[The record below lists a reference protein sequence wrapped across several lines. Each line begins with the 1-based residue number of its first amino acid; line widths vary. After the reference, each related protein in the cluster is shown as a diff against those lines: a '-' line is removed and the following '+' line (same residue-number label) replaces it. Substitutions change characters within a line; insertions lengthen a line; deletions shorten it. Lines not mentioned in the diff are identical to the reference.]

1 MGENGT
7 DKITSD
13 METMDVAENG
23 TGIEETPEDDDSKY
37 TDEDKPRRVVVKNID
52 FKANAEEIEE
62 FFGSEKFQSIEHVS
76 RKFTARG
83 TWKEKKEGKPLKK
96 RFNGVVIVTF
106 EDQDAADK
114 FIAME
119 DLMFK
124 DRKLRKHSLTESEE
138 RREKFLE
145 QKKAK
150 IE

>member
-1 MGENGT
+1 MG
-7 DKITSD
+7 
-13 METMDVAENG
+13 
-23 TGIEETPEDDDSKY
+23 
-37 TDEDKPRRVVVKNID
+37 
-52 FKANAEEIEE
+52 
-62 FFGSEKFQSIEHVS
+62 
-76 RKFTARG
+76 KFTARG

-96 RFNGVVIVTF
+96 RFDGVVIVTF
-106 EDQDAADK
+106 EDKDAAEK

-150 IE
+150 IEANKKKKEEEKKAAQAKKKKAEEAVNAKKNAKSTNPGDCIVVCRGFHTNADSLQ